1 MLKKLLILTMIL
13 VLVLSMSLD
22 AKERGN
28 GKDKKG
34 DDRNEKVV
42 LEDSAEDEELG
53 EEELDEDELG
63 EEDDENKDLDKEGK
77 GKVKRNE
84 LEAKKDELEVK
95 KEEAEKIKD
104 ELEAQYEAAKESGD
118 LELAAQL
125 KVELDAAWEVFRSAK
140 KEMKDV
146 IDDRKELIREQYTE
160 DEINDLTEA
169 EENIKKEDKTYKVL
183 PFDSISSKFA
193 NFKFDT
199 PPVIKEG
206 RTLIPVRAI
215 TEGLGAELDY
225 NQETKEVTIVKDGTT
240 IVLTLGTNTA
250 LVNGEEV
257 ALDVK
262 SSLLNNRT
270 YVPLRFIMETFG
282 LKTEWDQDS
291 ETIDI
296 TDPEEPT
303 EEPIEEPI
311 EEPTETP
318 TETSTTEP
326 TETPTAEPTETPTA
340 EPTVEPT
347 EIPTTEP
354 TETPTTEPTVEPTAE
369 STL

>member
-34 DDRNEKVV
+34 DDKNEKVV
-42 LEDSAEDEELG
+42 LEDSAEDEELD

-63 EEDDENKDLDKEGK
+63 EEDDEDKDLDKEEGK

-84 LEAKKDELEVK
+84 LEVKKDELEVK
-95 KEEAEKIKD
+95 KDEAEKVKD
-104 ELEAQYEAAKESGD
+104 EIEAQYETAKESGD

-160 DEINDLTEA
+160 DEIKDLTEA

-225 NQETKEVTIVKDGTT
+225 NQVTKEVTIVKDGTT

-296 TDPEEPT
+296 IDPEEPT
-303 EEPIEEPI
+303 E
-311 EEPTETP
+311 
-318 TETSTTEP
+318 
-326 TETPTAEPTETPTA
+326 
-340 EPTVEPT
+340 
-347 EIPTTEP
+347 EP
-354 TETPTTEPTVEPTAE
+354 TETPTTEPTTEPTAE
-369 STL
+369 PTVEPTTEPTAEPTVEPTTEPTVEPTTEPTVEPTIEPTAEQ